1 MRDNVSPKVIQVLLE
16 FNPKMVIK
24 KAAITEMK
32 LVI

>member
-24 KAAITEMK
+24 KATITEMK